1 MVQQSSFQTFRRFG
15 ICSFQ
20 FEFCNKIVNKSEF
33 LKIINLYLSSH
44 LPQKAPLIFSNEPG
58 LRSGFSYPNSKIF
71 LESFFLT
78 NLLNLVFRQTRFL
91 TQGCMFSEVFQNP
104 NGSKSLSKLRSE
116 FQLELLLDGGI
127 LLLPFSWLKSDQK
140 FVAYP
145 FYFHEFFSSFTVYSL
160 FWFAGGENQS
170 YRD

>member
-1 MVQQSSFQTFRRFG
+1 MVQQFFFQTFIRFG
-15 ICSFQ
+15 KYSFH
-20 FEFCNKIVNKSEF
+20 FEFCNKMVNKSEF

-91 TQGCMFSEVFQNP
+91 TQGYMFSVKVSQFQNVLWCLKF
-104 NGSKSLSKLRSE
+104 SKKTTKK
-116 FQLELLLDGGI
+116 FDI
-127 LLLPFSWLKSDQK
+127 FLPKKVVIS
-140 FVAYP
+140 
-145 FYFHEFFSSFTVYSL
+145 
-160 FWFAGGENQS
+160 
-170 YRD
+170 

>member
-1 MVQQSSFQTFRRFG
+1 MVQQSSFQTFRSFG
-15 ICSFQ
+15 RYSFQ
-20 FEFCNKIVNKSEF
+20 FEFCNKMVNKSEF

-58 LRSGFSYPNSKIF
+58 LCSGFSYPNSKIF

-104 NGSKSLSKLRSE
+104 NGSKSLSKLPSE
-116 FQLELLLDGGI
+116 FQLELLLDVS
-127 LLLPFSWLKSDQK
+127 LP
-140 FVAYP
+140 
-145 FYFHEFFSSFTVYSL
+145 
-160 FWFAGGENQS
+160 
-170 YRD
+170 